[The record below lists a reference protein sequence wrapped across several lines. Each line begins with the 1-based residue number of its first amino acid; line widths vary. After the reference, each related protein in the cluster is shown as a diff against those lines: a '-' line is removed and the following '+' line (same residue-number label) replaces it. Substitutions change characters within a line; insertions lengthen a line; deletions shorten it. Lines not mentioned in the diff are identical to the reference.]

1 MVADGAPRPH
11 IGEGPHGGVASHGAV
26 IELGGIHGG
35 ALADPAVP
43 EHGVGTDLAVP
54 VHGGVSPQDGPR
66 QQGDAGSHGAPGV
79 HIGGGGVHHGDPVFR
94 QPPQDQLPGVR
105 HGRRQRRRRVKG
117 PEGRGQGLRPPQ
129 GADACRLRRAVGQR
143 GPSPQPGQQHLA
155 VGGIHAASVLRAV
168 YRHHRPG
175 DHYHVPAGGGKGRLR
190 MVKKRHVTARQVVQ
204 DLLAAVLRADNKI
217 PLHAAVH
224 KLLRRPGQ
232 HRAEQNRLQ
241 HQRLILGGQSTLQV
255 KNRNFTIHGNHPP
268 FYNPSHYIMLC
279 VKIQYF
285 CVFFWQ

>member
-1 MVADGAPRPH
+1 MPFL
-11 IGEGPHGGVASHGAV
+11 GPPGNDARRAQQEHPLPAQ
-26 IELGGIHGG
+26 GIAQALQGRLIRA
-35 ALADPAVP
+35 ALAP
-43 EHGVGTDLAVP
+43 EAL
-54 VHGGVSPQDGPR
+54 R
-66 QQGDAGSHGAPGV
+66 RLEAGSQG
-79 HIGGGGVHHGDPVFR
+79 

-117 PEGRGQGLRPPQ
+117 PEGRGQGLGPPQ

-232 HRAEQNRLQ
+232 HRAEQDRLQ